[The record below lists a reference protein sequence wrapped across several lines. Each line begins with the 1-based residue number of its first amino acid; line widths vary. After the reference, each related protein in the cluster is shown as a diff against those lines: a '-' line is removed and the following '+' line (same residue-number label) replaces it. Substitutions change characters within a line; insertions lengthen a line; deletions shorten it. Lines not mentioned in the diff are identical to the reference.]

1 MTRIEFKEYIEE
13 RLNREL
19 FEEKAIRSIKEQ
31 AAEADDKNK
40 ELSDYQVKQIIK
52 QMWSQVIENAYI
64 QIKKDIKKSH
74 SIDDW
79 KKRIDELSEIINESF
94 TEN

>member
-13 RLNREL
+13 RLNRES

-64 QIKKDIKKSH
+64 QIKKYIKKSH

-79 KKRIDELSEIINESF
+79 KIRIDELSEIINESF

>member
-31 AAEADDKNK
+31 AAEADNKNK

-52 QMWSQVIENAYI
+52 QMWSQVIENSYI
-64 QIKKDIKKSH
+64 QIKKEIKKSH
-74 SIDDW
+74 SIEDW
-79 KKRIDELSEIINESF
+79 KIRIDELSEIINESF

>member
-13 RLNREL
+13 RLNKEL

-31 AAEADDKNK
+31 AAEADNKNK

-64 QIKKDIKKSH
+64 QIKKEIKNSH
-74 SIDDW
+74 SIEDW
-79 KKRIDELSEIINESF
+79 KIRIDELSEIINESF

>member
-31 AAEADDKNK
+31 AAEADNKNK
-40 ELSDYQVKQIIK
+40 ELSDYQVK

-79 KKRIDELSEIINESF
+79 KKRIDELSEVINESF
-94 TEN
+94 VES